1 MTDDAVYL
9 ARMIQEI
16 YTGKRS
22 LKQIPVT
29 LYTDSQPLV
38 ESIYS
43 TRPAENKRIRHVVQS
58 MKDCLSRGEVQEY
71 KWIDT
76 KQMLADIL
84 TKDSVKS
91 NDLTNVL
98 KSGNLPKRY

>member
-1 MTDDAVYL
+1 
-9 ARMIQEI
+9 MIQEI
-16 YTGKRS
+16 FTGKRS

-98 KSGNLPKRY
+98 KSGNLPRMY